1 MFRLRRALVL
11 LGILK
16 LSLWV
21 AWAQDLSPRAYVNTP
36 LHSNAITLT
45 YSYFNGSIDF
55 NGLLPVTGAKGV
67 YSVPILTY
75 YHAFAL
81 FGHSANFVVALPYG
95 IGKFSGT
102 MGGELVNQYRSG
114 LTDSVYRLSVNLK
127 GGPALAPRE
136 FVKWKQKTLIG
147 VSLKMVAP
155 TGQYD
160 PTKLINW
167 GTNRWSFKPE
177 IGVSRRWKKTL
188 LDAYGGAWFYTENDD
203 FWGRNALFPA
213 RRTQTRAPVASFE
226 AHLSYDFKP
235 MLWISLDGNFW
246 WGGTTSVNGVKNP
259 QTEQRNSRLG
269 ATASFPLKQHQALK
283 VSYSNGTYTLF
294 GGEYQNLSIAW
305 QYSWL
310 GRPK

>member
-67 YSVPILTY
+67 YSVPIFTY

-95 IGKFSGT
+95 IGRFSGT
-102 MGGELVNQYRSG
+102 TGGELVNQYRSG
-114 LTDSVYRLSVNLK
+114 LTDSVYRFSVNLK

-136 FVKWKQKTLIG
+136 FVRWKQKTLIG
-147 VSLKMVAP
+147 MSLKMVAP

-167 GTNRWSFKPE
+167 VATAGRSNRRLAFRADGRRPFLTHMAELGSILRTTTFGDATRYFRPGELKHERRLPHSKR
-177 IGVSRRWKKTL
+177 ISATISNPCFGSRST
-188 LDAYGGAWFYTENDD
+188 AIFGGA
-203 FWGRNALFPA
+203 ALH
-213 RRTQTRAPVASFE
+213 RS
-226 AHLSYDFKP
+226 
-235 MLWISLDGNFW
+235 
-246 WGGTTSVNGVKNP
+246 
-259 QTEQRNSRLG
+259 
-269 ATASFPLKQHQALK
+269 TA
-283 VSYSNGTYTLF
+283 
-294 GGEYQNLSIAW
+294 
-305 QYSWL
+305 
-310 GRPK
+310 